1 MKFNHQHSIRA
12 LFFDLDDTLWP
23 ITPVIVQA
31 EQVLF
36 AWLAAHAPRVAASY
50 SIDMMRQQRIQL
62 MQARPELA
70 IDLQALRY
78 QALLDTF
85 IRCDEDPALVTA
97 AMQVFNQARNQVQL
111 FDDVA
116 HCLPHLAKLVK
127 LGSLTNGAADLEAIG
142 LAHHFEVSLSAHKIG
157 KAKPD
162 PHVFLLACEALKL
175 QPEQVAYIG
184 DDLRLDVEGAQ
195 KAGLTGIWLNR
206 QNQQAPAELGHIQPD
221 ATFTNLHDL
230 VGWLTT

>member
-1 MKFNHQHSIRA
+1 MKSNHQHSIRA
-12 LFFDLDDTLWP
+12 LLFDLDDTLWP

-36 AWLAAHAPRVAASY
+36 TWIAAHAPRVAASY

-85 IRCDEDPALVTA
+85 LRCDEDPALVTA

-142 LAHHFEVSLSAHKIG
+142 LAHHFEISLSAHKIG

-206 QNQQAPAELGHIQPD
+206 QHQQAPAELGHIQPD

>member
-1 MKFNHQHSIRA
+1 MKSNHQHSIRA

-85 IRCDEDPALVTA
+85 LRCDEDSALVTA

-127 LGSLTNGAADLEAIG
+127 LGSLTNGAGDLEAIG

-206 QNQQAPAELGHIQPD
+206 QHQQASAELGHIQPD

>member
-1 MKFNHQHSIRA
+1 MKSNHQHSIRA

-31 EQVLF
+31 EQILF
-36 AWLAAHAPRVAASY
+36 AWLAAHTPRVAASY

-85 IRCDEDPALVTA
+85 LRCDEDPALVTA

>member
-1 MKFNHQHSIRA
+1 MKSNHQHSIRA
-12 LFFDLDDTLWP
+12 LLFDLDDTLWP

-36 AWLAAHAPRVAASY
+36 TWIAAHAPRVAASY
-50 SIDMMRQQRIQL
+50 SIDMMRQQRTQL

-111 FDDVA
+111 FDDVE

-142 LAHHFEVSLSAHKIG
+142 LAHHFEISLSAHKIG

-195 KAGLTGIWLNR
+195 KAGLTGLWLNR

>member
-1 MKFNHQHSIRA
+1 MKSNHQHSISA
-12 LFFDLDDTLWP
+12 LLFDLDDTLWP
-23 ITPVIVQA
+23 IKPVIVQA

-85 IRCDEDPALVTA
+85 LRCDEDPALVTA

-142 LAHHFEVSLSAHKIG
+142 LAHHFEISLSAHKIG

-221 ATFTNLHDL
+221 AMFTNLHDL

>member
-1 MKFNHQHSIRA
+1 MKSNHQHSIRA

-85 IRCDEDPALVTA
+85 IRCDEDPTLVTA

-206 QNQQAPAELGHIQPD
+206 QHQQAPAELGHIQPD

>member
-1 MKFNHQHSIRA
+1 MKSNHQHSIRA
-12 LFFDLDDTLWP
+12 LLFDLDDTLWP

-85 IRCDEDPALVTA
+85 LRCDEDPALVTA

-206 QNQQAPAELGHIQPD
+206 QNQQAPSELGHIQPD
-221 ATFTNLHDL
+221 VTFTNLHDL

>member
-1 MKFNHQHSIRA
+1 MKSNHQHSIRA

-70 IDLQALRY
+70 IDLQALRH

-206 QNQQAPAELGHIQPD
+206 QNQQASAELGHIQPD

>member
-1 MKFNHQHSIRA
+1 MKSNHQHSISA
-12 LFFDLDDTLWP
+12 LLFDLDDTLWP
-23 ITPVIVQA
+23 IKPVIVQA

-85 IRCDEDPALVTA
+85 LRCDEDPALVTA

-142 LAHHFEVSLSAHKIG
+142 LAHHFEISLSAHKIG

-195 KAGLTGIWLNR
+195 KVGLTGIWLNR

-221 ATFTNLHDL
+221 AMFTNLHDL

>member
-1 MKFNHQHSIRA
+1 MKSNHQHSIRA
-12 LFFDLDDTLWP
+12 LLFDLDDTLWP

-36 AWLAAHAPRVAASY
+36 TWIATHAPRVAASY

-62 MQARPELA
+62 IQVRPELA

-85 IRCDEDPALVTA
+85 LRCGEDPVLVTT
-97 AMQVFNQARNQVQL
+97 AMQVFNQARNQVQI

-116 HCLPHLAKLVK
+116 HCLPRLAKLVK

-142 LAHHFEVSLSAHKIG
+142 LAHHFEISLAAHQIG

-162 PHVFLLACEALKL
+162 PYVFQQACALLQLEPAH
-175 QPEQVAYIG
+175 VAYVG

-206 QNQQAPAELGHIQPD
+206 QNQQAPSELGHIQPD
-221 ATFTNLHDL
+221 VTFTNLHDL

>member
-1 MKFNHQHSIRA
+1 MKSNHQHSIRA
-12 LFFDLDDTLWP
+12 LLFDLDDTLWP

-36 AWLAAHAPRVAASY
+36 TWIAAHAPRVAASY
-50 SIDMMRQQRIQL
+50 SIDMMRQQRTQL

-85 IRCDEDPALVTA
+85 LRCDEDPALVTA

-142 LAHHFEVSLSAHKIG
+142 LAHHFEISLSAHKIG

-195 KAGLTGIWLNR
+195 KAGLTGLWLNR

-221 ATFTNLHDL
+221 AMFTNLHDL

>member
-1 MKFNHQHSIRA
+1 
-12 LFFDLDDTLWP
+12 
-23 ITPVIVQA
+23 
-31 EQVLF
+31 
-36 AWLAAHAPRVAASY
+36 
-50 SIDMMRQQRIQL
+50 MMRQQRTQL

-85 IRCDEDPALVTA
+85 LRCGEDPALVTA
-97 AMQVFNQARNQVQL
+97 AMQVFNQARNQVQI

-116 HCLPHLAKLVK
+116 RCLPRLAKLVK
-127 LGSLTNGAADLEAIG
+127 LGSLTNGAADLETIG
-142 LAHHFEVSLSAHKIG
+142 LAHHFEISLAAHQIG

-162 PHVFLLACEALKL
+162 PHVFQLACEALKL
-175 QPEQVAYIG
+175 PPKQVAYVG

-206 QNQQAPAELGHIQPD
+206 QNQQVPAELGHIQPD
-221 ATFTNLHDL
+221 VTFTNLLDL

>member
-1 MKFNHQHSIRA
+1 MKSNHHRSIRA
-12 LFFDLDDTLWP
+12 LLFDLDDTLWP
-23 ITPVIVQA
+23 IAPVISNA

-36 AWLAAHAPRVAASY
+36 TWIAAHAPKVAASY
-50 SIDMMRQQRIQL
+50 SIEMMRHHRMQL
-62 MQARPELA
+62 MQAQPKLA
-70 IDLQALRY
+70 IDLKALRHQALHE
-78 QALLDTF
+78 AFTNCGEDTG
-85 IRCDEDPALVTA
+85 LVHS
-97 AMQVFNQARNQVQL
+97 AMQVFNQARNQVEIYE
-111 FDDVA
+111 DVA
-116 HCLPHLAKLVK
+116 PCLPRLASVVT

-142 LAHHFEVSLSAHKIG
+142 LAHHFEISLAAHQIG

-175 QPEQVAYIG
+175 QAEQVAYVG

-206 QNQQAPAELGHIQPD
+206 QNTLPPAELTHIKPD
-221 ATFTNLHDL
+221 LQFTNLHDL

>member
-1 MKFNHQHSIRA
+1 MKSNHQHSIRA
-12 LFFDLDDTLWP
+12 LLFDLDDTLWP

-85 IRCDEDPALVTA
+85 LRCDEDPALVTA

-206 QNQQAPAELGHIQPD
+206 QHQQAPAELGHIQPD

>member
-1 MKFNHQHSIRA
+1 MKSNHQHSIRA

-62 MQARPELA
+62 MQARPDLA

>member
-1 MKFNHQHSIRA
+1 MKSNHQHSIRA
-12 LFFDLDDTLWP
+12 LLFDLDDTLWP

-36 AWLAAHAPRVAASY
+36 AWIAAHAPRVAASY
-50 SIDMMRQQRIQL
+50 SIDMMRQQRTQL

-85 IRCDEDPALVTA
+85 LRCGEDPALVTR
-97 AMQVFNQARNQVQL
+97 AMQVFNQARNQVQI

-116 HCLPHLAKLVK
+116 HCLPRLAKQVK

-142 LAHHFEVSLSAHKIG
+142 LAHHFEISLAAHQIG

-162 PHVFLLACEALKL
+162 PYVFQQACALLQLEPAH
-175 QPEQVAYIG
+175 VAYVG

-206 QNQQAPAELGHIQPD
+206 QNQQAPSELEHIQPD
-221 ATFTNLHDL
+221 VTLTNLHYL

>member
-1 MKFNHQHSIRA
+1 MKSNHQHSIRA
-12 LFFDLDDTLWP
+12 LLFDLDDTLWP

-36 AWLAAHAPRVAASY
+36 TWIATHAPRVAASY

-62 MQARPELA
+62 IQARPELA

-85 IRCDEDPALVTA
+85 LRCGEDPALVTK
-97 AMQVFNQARNQVQL
+97 AMQVFNQARNQVQI

-116 HCLPHLAKLVK
+116 HCLPRLAKLVK

-142 LAHHFEVSLSAHKIG
+142 LAHHFEISLAAHQIG

-162 PHVFLLACEALKL
+162 PHVFQQACALLQLEPAH
-175 QPEQVAYIG
+175 VAYLG

-206 QNQQAPAELGHIQPD
+206 QNQQAPSELRHIQPD
-221 ATFTNLHDL
+221 VTFTNLHDL

>member
-1 MKFNHQHSIRA
+1 
-12 LFFDLDDTLWP
+12 
-23 ITPVIVQA
+23 
-31 EQVLF
+31 
-36 AWLAAHAPRVAASY
+36 
-50 SIDMMRQQRIQL
+50 MMRQQRTQL

-85 IRCDEDPALVTA
+85 LRCGEDPALVTR
-97 AMQVFNQARNQVQL
+97 AMQVFNQARNQVQI

-116 HCLPHLAKLVK
+116 HCLPRLAKLVK

-142 LAHHFEVSLSAHKIG
+142 LAHHFEISLAAHQIG

-162 PHVFLLACEALKL
+162 PHVFQQACALLQLAPAH
-175 QPEQVAYIG
+175 VAYVG

-206 QNQQAPAELGHIQPD
+206 QNQQAPKELVHIQPD
-221 ATFTNLHDL
+221 VTFTNLHDL

>member
-1 MKFNHQHSIRA
+1 MKSNRQHSIRA
-12 LFFDLDDTLWP
+12 LLFDLDDTLWP
-23 ITPVIVQA
+23 IKPVIVQA

-36 AWLAAHAPRVAASY
+36 TWIAAYAPRVAASY
-50 SIDMMRQQRIQL
+50 SIDMMRQQRTQL

-85 IRCDEDPALVTA
+85 LRCGEDPALVTA
-97 AMQVFNQARNQVQL
+97 AMQVFNQARNQVQI

-116 HCLPHLAKLVK
+116 RCLPRLAKLVK
-127 LGSLTNGAADLEAIG
+127 LGSLTNGAADLETIG
-142 LAHHFEVSLSAHKIG
+142 LAHHFEISLAAHQIG

-162 PHVFLLACEALKL
+162 PHVFQLACEALKL
-175 QPEQVAYIG
+175 PPKQVAYVG

-206 QNQQAPAELGHIQPD
+206 QNQQVPAELGHIQPD
-221 ATFTNLHDL
+221 VTFTNLLDL

>member
-1 MKFNHQHSIRA
+1 
-12 LFFDLDDTLWP
+12 
-23 ITPVIVQA
+23 
-31 EQVLF
+31 
-36 AWLAAHAPRVAASY
+36 
-50 SIDMMRQQRIQL
+50 

-85 IRCDEDPALVTA
+85 LRCGEDPALVTR
-97 AMQVFNQARNQVQL
+97 AMQVFNQARNQVQI

-116 HCLPHLAKLVK
+116 HCLPRLAKQVK

-142 LAHHFEVSLSAHKIG
+142 LAHHFEISLAAHQIG

-162 PHVFLLACEALKL
+162 PYVFQQACALLQLEPAH
-175 QPEQVAYIG
+175 VAYVG

-206 QNQQAPAELGHIQPD
+206 QNQQAPKELVHIQPD
-221 ATFTNLHDL
+221 VTFTNLHDL